1 MVREKVEWPIVVP
14 RGSKELAGAID
25 KSLHVRRH
33 GGRLVTQA
41 CEFIR
46 LHAGEKIDVDSVAK
60 AQKVSRRTL
69 EMRFREI
76 MNEGVGEVIRHHR
89 LERVC
94 QLLLET
100 RQTIKDIA
108 YKSGF
113 SSPIYLM
120 ALFKKTYGKTMSEW
134 RSSK

>member
-33 GGRLVTQA
+33 GGS
-41 CEFIR
+41 

-76 MNEGVGEVIRHHR
+76 MNEGVGEVIRCYR

>member
-1 MVREKVEWPIVVP
+1 MVKRKSTTILRRTDRKVTEAV
-14 RGSKELAGAID
+14 
-25 KSLHVRRH
+25 
-33 GGRLVTQA
+33 
-41 CEFIR
+41 EFIR

-76 MNEGVGEVIRHHR
+76 MNKGVGEVIRHHR

-113 SSPIYLM
+113 SSPTYLM
-120 ALFKKTYGKTMSEW
+120 ALFKKTHGKTMSEW